1 MVPVHLQLELQLE
14 LLAPE
19 ELEQSQWALAAR
31 RKEEDN
37 LMLLKYTKAD
47 ESKLKELNLQL
58 EKMVA
63 AVQTK
68 RVELETEVTDT
79 QSKQEKAKNEQENA
93 GFCAVI
99 LCWGCV
105 FHVCG

>member
-1 MVPVHLQLELQLE
+1 MGAGGAPKGGGQLD
-14 LLAPE
+14 
-19 ELEQSQWALAAR
+19 AAQV
-31 RKEEDN
+31 
-37 LMLLKYTKAD
+37 YTKAD